1 MPNASDS
8 NSAESPASSTDPAPF
23 TSWRSTFELLRPFLA
38 LVCVTALFCV
48 ADLWI
53 NKEKASFY
61 TSRSMRTV
69 AAQTA
74 TVGVAALGM
83 TVIIIAGG
91 IDLSVGTAIALCA
104 TVLAWSL
111 KEDVALLLANGDNL
125 ASATSK
131 LKRAE
136 EVLTQA
142 RREADKTET
151 VIDRETTTNA
161 QPGGGARL
169 RPKTK
174 DEISTDVAR
183 VEKAAHR
190 VEFRK
195 QQLERTK
202 IASPR
207 WKPWT
212 PWLALLI
219 AIGCGCICGFV
230 NGALV
235 SNLRLVPFI
244 VTLGMMQI
252 YLGLAKMIA
261 SETTVRPDNAT
272 QVPGWISDLL
282 SVRPQALWFGMP
294 QALRPALRVPV
305 TAFRQFL
312 EWIGLPGGIAM
323 PLEGIV
329 EFDGLPSGV
338 WLTLVM
344 AAILAAVLRYTVF
357 GRYVFAL
364 GSNEAT
370 ARICGINVPWNKIA
384 IYTLGGLFVGIAG
397 LYQFSRLTV
406 GNPTSGS
413 GLELKVIASVVIGG
427 GSLNGGRGS
436 VVGTLTGAL
445 IMSVITS
452 GSTALGLTN
461 PIQDIILGTI
471 IIAAVTIDQ
480 SRQRRHKGH
489 ATGKASG

>member
-1 MPNASDS
+1 MPNASDT
-8 NSAESPASSTDPAPF
+8 NSAESPASSIDPAPF
-23 TSWRSTFELLRPFLA
+23 TPWRSTFELLRPFLA

-111 KEDVALLLANGDNL
+111 KEDVATRMFGLPPLSVVMKPLSAAKTDLERVTKRLDEMKLSAAKEDGKNL
-125 ASATSK
+125 TDEIEKIAAERNR
-131 LKRAE
+131 LQE
-136 EVLTQA
+136 EVEKLRQPYLPIAALTS
-142 RREADKTET
+142 
-151 VIDRETTTNA
+151 V
-161 QPGGGARL
+161 
-169 RPKTK
+169 
-174 DEISTDVAR
+174 V
-183 VEKAAHR
+183 V
-190 VEFRK
+190 
-195 QQLERTK
+195 
-202 IASPR
+202 
-207 WKPWT
+207 
-212 PWLALLI
+212 LLI
-219 AIGCGCICGFV
+219 TIGCGAVCGFV

-235 SNLRLVPFI
+235 SYLRLVPFI
-244 VTLGMMQI
+244 VSLGMMQV
-252 YLGLAKMIA
+252 YLGVAKLVA
-261 SETTVRPDNAT
+261 SETTVRPDAAT
-272 QVPGWISDLL
+272 QVPYWFGELL
-282 SVRPQALWFGMP
+282 SVRPQSLW
-294 QALRPALRVPV
+294 L
-305 TAFRQFL
+305 
-312 EWIGLPGGIAM
+312 GLSPGI
-323 PLEGIV
+323 
-329 EFDGLPSGV
+329 
-338 WLTLVM
+338 WLTLAM
-344 AAILAAVLRYTVF
+344 AAVLAAVLRYTVF

-370 ARICGINVPWNKIA
+370 ARLCGINVPWNKIA

-461 PIQDIILGTI
+461 PIQDIILGII

-480 SRQRRHKGH
+480 LRQRRHKGH
-489 ATGKASG
+489 STGKASG